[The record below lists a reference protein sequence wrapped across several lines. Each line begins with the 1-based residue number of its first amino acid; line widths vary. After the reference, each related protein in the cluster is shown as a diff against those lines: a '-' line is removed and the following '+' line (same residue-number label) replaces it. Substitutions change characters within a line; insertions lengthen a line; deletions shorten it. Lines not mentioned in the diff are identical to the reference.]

1 MSTLLASGAKGG
13 ALLPS
18 GAHLA
23 LSSHLRPQVQGSLPA
38 ASFQEGRR
46 ASDTSVTQ
54 GGTRSHP
61 PRGVCFSGDCVISY
75 DQRRDCVT
83 HIPLPRLSTGLKAFR
98 QQLRKNTRTK
108 GLLGLNKIKGLT
120 RQVVPPPSC
129 NRGSRGSLG
138 PALSEHRSML
148 EEVLHQQR

>member
-1 MSTLLASGAKGG
+1 MSTVSHYKIKGV
-13 ALLPS
+13 LCNTFP
-18 GAHLA
+18 
-23 LSSHLRPQVQGSLPA
+23 
-38 ASFQEGRR
+38 
-46 ASDTSVTQ
+46 
-54 GGTRSHP
+54 
-61 PRGVCFSGDCVISY
+61 CV
-75 DQRRDCVT
+75 
-83 HIPLPRLSTGLKAFR
+83 STGLKAFR

>member
-1 MSTLLASGAKGG
+1 MNFF
-13 ALLPS
+13 ALRSPS
-18 GAHLA
+18 GVSRWIKAGLRNKVSSCSFFFF
-23 LSSHLRPQVQGSLPA
+23 LSPQ
-38 ASFQEGRR
+38 
-46 ASDTSVTQ
+46 
-54 GGTRSHP
+54 
-61 PRGVCFSGDCVISY
+61 
-75 DQRRDCVT
+75 
-83 HIPLPRLSTGLKAFR
+83 GLKAFR

-120 RQVVPPPSC
+120 RQVVPPPPC

>member
-1 MSTLLASGAKGG
+1 MSTVSHYEIKGV
-13 ALLPS
+13 LCNT
-18 GAHLA
+18 
-23 LSSHLRPQVQGSLPA
+23 
-38 ASFQEGRR
+38 FQR
-46 ASDTSVTQ
+46 
-54 GGTRSHP
+54 
-61 PRGVCFSGDCVISY
+61 I
-75 DQRRDCVT
+75 
-83 HIPLPRLSTGLKAFR
+83 STGLKAFR

-108 GLLGLNKIKGLT
+108 GLLGLNKIKGLA